1 MDITLLLQKVAVVL
15 ARLLPV
21 KVLDRLAAAA
31 GVVACHVL
39 RRRREN
45 ILINLRH
52 IFADAGLDRRR
63 NGQYMKNTFA
73 NYARCMVDFLRLG
86 FMSPEDFDVEMIG
99 LENVAA
105 ALAHGRGCVLLTM
118 HIGNWDYAG
127 SYLAARGVPMSA
139 LVEET
144 RPEMYAL
151 YKRHRERMGM
161 KTFPLS
167 KAGYGFLHTI
177 KNNRVLAVLGDR
189 DILHNGVTVRFFDGY
204 RSIPQ
209 GLGDIVAKKR
219 MPVLFG
225 YMVLSPPG
233 RPRRYLGFIDA
244 PVFFKPGDDAF
255 NDHMVRRLE
264 CFIRQYPDQ
273 WMLFEPDW
281 VAATGGRGGAS

>member
-1 MDITLLLQKVAVVL
+1 MDITLLLQKAAIVL
-15 ARLLPV
+15 ARLLPI
-21 KVLDRLAAAA
+21 KVADRLAAGA
-31 GVVACHVL
+31 GVLICHQL
-39 RRRREN
+39 RDRREN
-45 ILINLRH
+45 ILTNLEH
-52 IFADAGLDRRR
+52 IFAGAGMDRGRM
-63 NGQYMKNTFA
+63 NQYMKNTFA

-86 FMSPEDFDVEMIG
+86 FMSRDDFDVEMIG
-99 LENVAA
+99 LENVTQ

-151 YKRHRERMGM
+151 YTRHRERMGM

-189 DILHNGVTVRFFDGY
+189 DILRNGVTVRFFDGF

-209 GLGDIVAKKR
+209 GLGDIVAKKN

-233 RPRRYLGFIDA
+233 RRHRYLGFIDA
-244 PVFFKPGDDAF
+244 PVFFTDRGEAF
-255 NDHMVRRLE
+255 NECMVRRLE
-264 CFIRQYPDQ
+264 QFIRQYPDQ
-273 WMLFEPDW
+273 WMLFESDW
-281 VAATGGRGGAS
+281 VAGPGKAGSP